1 MINTGWARWVTFA
14 WAMTVMGTGAS
25 AQVARDPT
33 VAPPETGS
41 ISPLSSPMGSE
52 ALSVMMR
59 GERAYL
65 VVGTRLYAPGDT
77 VGAFRVDRITETQVW
92 LHDGKT
98 LVKVPRFAGI
108 ERKSRAPERPCA
120 APDSPHNVPAAGAPC
135 EDTQP

>member
-1 MINTGWARWVTFA
+1 MIHMRRVRWVALA
-14 WAMTVMGTGAS
+14 WALVAMGSGVA
-25 AQVARDPT
+25 AQVVRDPT
-33 VAPPETGS
+33 VVPPETGPV
-41 ISPLSSPMGSE
+41 SPLASPMGSE

-108 ERKSRAPERPCA
+108 ERKSRAPERRCA